1 MIRYAACTNE
11 GSVRTT
17 PVTMFPG
24 CTTRHRA
31 FVVRFGFFV
40 PSSPAAELWSLA
52 SVPTDEIPIPRN
64 RFSSARANKS
74 SASLLCAYAA
84 RAPYLRRSNARSSN
98 ASPSQN
104 SCSLLHTKTTRAGAA
119 GSSSPAF
126 LSAGMSASDS
136 NAGAR

>member
-1 MIRYAACTNE
+1 VHDE
-11 GSVRTT
+11 T
-17 PVTMFPG
+17 PRVCRSF
-24 CTTRHRA
+24 
-31 FVVRFGFFV
+31 FFFV

-84 RAPYLRRSNARSSN
+84 RAPYLRRSNARSSS

-104 SCSLLHTKTTRAGAA
+104 SCSLLHTKIDARRRRASA
-119 GSSSPAF
+119 SPARR
-126 LSAGMSASDS
+126 SAGMSASDS